1 MNLYYENHLGER
13 IYFFRSPYILTEH
26 DLFNWV
32 MSYSTVNNKS
42 SGYKFDALERNV
54 TIRIMP
60 RAQTGEARAAMFAD
74 LVDDFVRIVSADKN
88 TMGKIWTDNG
98 EYLVCKFISCEKT
111 EWNIPRNVTLTC
123 RLRSDNPIWQHSD
136 NYQVSFTDET
146 EYQYLDYPHDFAYD
160 YKGLL
165 PGYKEI
171 ENGSTETA
179 DYILTIKG
187 PATNPKIM
195 INGISVGA
203 YVALGSAQ
211 TLVINTKTKSVT
223 KISGAI
229 EENHFNDRYKGE
241 VSMFTKLPPGPVSLL
256 WSGLFGFDLE
266 VIEERREPAWN

>member
-26 DLFNWV
+26 NLFNWV

-42 SGYKFDALERNV
+42 SGYKFDALEKSI

-60 RAQTGEARAAMFAD
+60 RAQTTEVREAMFAD
-74 LVDDFVRIVSADKN
+74 LVDDFVRVVSADVDV
-88 TMGKIWTDNG
+88 MGKICTDNG
-98 EYLVCKFISCEKT
+98 EYMSCKFVSCEKT

-136 NYQVSFTDET
+136 NYQVSFTNET
-146 EYQYLDYPHDFAYD
+146 KYQFLDYPYDFNYD
-160 YKGLL
+160 YRGLL

-187 PATNPKIM
+187 PVTHPKVV
-195 INGISVGA
+195 INGIPVGA
-203 YVALGSAQ
+203 YVVLGAAQ

-223 KISGAI
+223 KVYGQIR
-229 EENHFNDRYKGE
+229 ENHFNDRYKGS
-241 VSMFTKLPPGPVSLL
+241 VSMFTKLPPGTIPLL
-256 WSGLFGFDLE
+256 WSGTFDFDME